1 MTCKMV
7 LSKIHSKV
15 VMVLM
20 ALIVAIMLL
29 PYCSEAALAN
39 AKPVGRR
46 VPCLV
51 PVEAPRVQPPPPVGP
66 PPPVYAAYGAN
77 GRGSYSHP
85 PSNYRNS
92 HPSYP

>member
-39 AKPVGRR
+39 AKPGRR

>member
-7 LSKIHSKV
+7 FSKIHSKV

-29 PYCSEAALAN
+29 PCSEAALAN
-39 AKPVGRR
+39 AKPGQR
-46 VPCLV
+46 VLGQV
-51 PVEAPRVQPPPPVGP
+51 PVKVPRVQPPPPPHLP
-66 PPPVYAAYGAN
+66 PHLPLGQS

-85 PSNYRNS
+85 PSNY
-92 HPSYP
+92 P